1 MSSLRPP
8 TDDHPASMLRWVRRL
23 QLVMVPAGLVL
34 ALLLWA
40 ADLPVWWL
48 GLVVAGMA
56 LLSLAT
62 IGGSIRRAEQH
73 GPNDP
78 ATRPARR
85 RRAERMTL
93 ILFAAFTA
101 VAVVVALVAEGPG
114 LAIALG
120 LLMAVSAPL
129 GLWLSRRWTP

>member
-1 MSSLRPP
+1 MGSLRPP

-23 QLVMVPAGLVL
+23 QLVMVAAGLAL

-62 IGGSIRRAEQH
+62 IGDSIRRAEQH

-85 RRAERMTL
+85 RRAERLTL
-93 ILFAAFTA
+93 SVAGAVTA
-101 VAVVVALVAEGPG
+101 IGVAVGLAVEGPG
-114 LAIALG
+114 LALALA
-120 LLMAVSAPL
+120 LPMAVGVPL
-129 GLWLSRRWTP
+129 GFWVFRRWMQ